1 MAPTRNRVWIDVLAA
16 VVTLAI
22 GAVLLYALLPAVTT
36 PNQQVVPPLPASAVD
51 PTQTFLTIF
60 IVMTAIGAPVTLGI
74 VLALILKFT
83 SRRVPASSSVA
94 PDIPTTP
101 LPARAAAGAPQDL
114 SPRQARFWNILATL
128 LVIVVAVLGLGW
140 LVNAFVQLYR

>member
-1 MAPTRNRVWIDVLAA
+1 MAQTRNRIWIDVLAA

-22 GAVLLYALLPAVTT
+22 GAVLLYALLPAVTA

-60 IVMTAIGAPVTLGI
+60 IVMTAIGAPVTIGI

-94 PDIPTTP
+94 PEIPTTP
-101 LPARAAAGAPQDL
+101 LPARAAANAPQEM
-114 SPRQARFWNILATL
+114 SPRQVRLWNILAAL
-128 LVIVVAVLGLGW
+128 LVIVLSVLGLVW
-140 LVNAFVQLYR
+140 LASAFIQLYR